1 MFHVLSMEHT
11 AQLGAEEKNEAGYV
25 SPDQHGNDRTHGA
38 VNLIVIKI
46 IQAPSEN
53 IFRRFP
59 KQASDYS
66 ARDGVAD
73 AYVSIR
79 EELVN
84 DRKKSEGQHQASQCE
99 HDLPKHTAHR
109 REQTVILQLSGR
121 EVTGNLLQ
129 RQQYGC
135 EQHGNR

>member
-1 MFHVLSMEHT
+1 MFHMLSMEH
-11 AQLGAEEKNEAGYV
+11 AAHLRAEEEDEAEYV
-25 SPDQHGNDRTHGA
+25 TPDQHGHDGTHRA

-46 IQAPSEN
+46 IQAPREN
-53 IFRRFP
+53 IFRRSP
-59 KQASDYS
+59 KQPADYS
-66 ARDGVAD
+66 AWDGVAD
-73 AYVSIR
+73 AYVSVR